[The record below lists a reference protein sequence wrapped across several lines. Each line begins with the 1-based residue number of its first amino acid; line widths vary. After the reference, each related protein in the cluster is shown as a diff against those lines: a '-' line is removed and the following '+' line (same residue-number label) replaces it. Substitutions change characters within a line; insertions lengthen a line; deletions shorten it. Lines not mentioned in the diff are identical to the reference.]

1 MRKKGGLPTIAR
13 QVTAWSNSRPSAD
26 SSTAKALFQR
36 NPGFELEMLNKQGC
50 FFNNHGFSSRVERP
64 IVANWDGHQTAN
76 TNR

>member
-1 MRKKGGLPTIAR
+1 
-13 QVTAWSNSRPSAD
+13 
-26 SSTAKALFQR
+26 
-36 NPGFELEMLNKQGC
+36 MLNKQGC